1 MNVIIETEGL
11 SKWFGEVIAVNNLSV
26 TLEQGVTGLLG
37 PNGAGKS
44 TFIRLVVG
52 LFKPSR
58 GHIHLYGQP
67 PRNNLPVMR
76 QLGYCPE
83 QDAFFDGMSG
93 YEFVFWLNR
102 YYGMTRREAR
112 TAALEALDQVSM
124 TDRMKDKIATYSK
137 GMRQRT
143 KIAQAIA
150 QNPELLVLDEP
161 MQGLDPKGREDMF
174 ALIRRLGDEGRSVLI
189 SSHILYEIERVTD
202 NVLLLHQGSVLAH
215 GPVRHIRDLID
226 EHPHAV
232 TIVGE
237 DIRVVA
243 EAFASDA
250 STLAIEF
257 QGDQAIIRTQDPN
270 TFYQKLNDL
279 ILDEK
284 LRIETIQ
291 CSDDNLQ
298 SVFGY
303 LVHRETDTRT
313 KGMQWVQ
320 NP

>member
-1 MNVIIETEGL
+1 MNTILETEGL
-11 SKWFGEVIAVNNLSV
+11 SKWFGEVIAVNNLNIS
-26 TLEQGVTGLLG
+26 LEQGVTGLLG

-44 TFIRLVVG
+44 TFLRLAIG

-67 PRNNLPVMR
+67 PRNNLPVMQR
-76 QLGYCPE
+76 IGYCPE
-83 QDAFFDGMSG
+83 NDAFYDGMSG

-102 YYGMTRREAR
+102 YYGMKRRDAR
-112 TAALEALDQVSM
+112 AAALDALERVSM
-124 TDRMKDKIATYSK
+124 SDRMKDKVSTYSK

-150 QNPELLVLDEP
+150 LDPELLVLDEP
-161 MQGLDPKGREDMF
+161 MQGLDPEGREDMF
-174 ALIRRLGDEGRSVLI
+174 KMIRELGDSGRSVLM
-189 SSHILYEIERVTD
+189 SSHILYEIERITD

-232 TIVGE
+232 TVVGE
-237 DIRVVA
+237 DVRAVA
-243 EAFASDA
+243 DAFVTDE
-250 STLAIEF
+250 STTSIEF
-257 QGDQAIIRTQDPN
+257 NGKQVIIRTKDPN
-270 TFYQKLNDL
+270 AFYQKLNDI
-279 ILDEK
+279 ILDDA
-284 LRIETIQ
+284 LSIETIQ
-291 CSDDNLQ
+291 CADDNLQ

-303 LVHRETDTRT
+303 VVHRDADTRT
-313 KGMQWVQ
+313 KGMQWVE